1 MLLLSRFS
9 RVWLCDPI
17 DGSLPGS
24 SVHGVLQARTLEWV
38 AIAFSR
44 LLLILGC
51 FFQRQ
56 SQSWS
61 DVLRAGVFRLESTE
75 SWCHVPLVI
84 RETHSKALV
93 FLFSFQHL
101 QFSKCN
107 ANFSYM
113 GWDISQFFL
122 DVASVFIFLVD
133 CKHEE
138 KLLVPSPVHS
148 NWGQVSPCAKLK
160 WNSGPEAEAGL
171 RTQNP
176 LMLPQLIHW
185 KTLSYLGII
194 DFDSNA
200 YSLNTKHTLFVN
212 DSTLRTY
219 LPLVPSVNRF

>member
-1 MLLLSRFS
+1 MNVIVTLIPLSIFSLLVYRNARDFCVLILYPATLPYSLINSSNFLVESLGFS
-9 RVWLCDPI
+9 KLLQSCPAVCDPMDSI
-17 DGSLPGS
+17 PPGS

-75 SWCHVPLVI
+75 SWCHAPLVV

-113 GWDISQFFL
+113 G
-122 DVASVFIFLVD
+122 
-133 CKHEE
+133 
-138 KLLVPSPVHS
+138 
-148 NWGQVSPCAKLK
+148 
-160 WNSGPEAEAGL
+160 
-171 RTQNP
+171 
-176 LMLPQLIHW
+176 
-185 KTLSYLGII
+185 
-194 DFDSNA
+194 
-200 YSLNTKHTLFVN
+200 
-212 DSTLRTY
+212 
-219 LPLVPSVNRF
+219 

>member
-17 DGSLPGS
+17 DGSLPGPSVHGVLQARTLEWVAISFSNACMHAKLLQSCPAVCDPMDSNPPGS

-75 SWCHVPLVI
+75 SWCHAPLVV

-122 DVASVFIFLVD
+122 DVASVFIYFS
-133 CKHEE
+133 C
-138 KLLVPSPVHS
+138 
-148 NWGQVSPCAKLK
+148 
-160 WNSGPEAEAGL
+160 
-171 RTQNP
+171 
-176 LMLPQLIHW
+176 QL
-185 KTLSYLGII
+185 
-194 DFDSNA
+194 
-200 YSLNTKHTLFVN
+200 
-212 DSTLRTY
+212 
-219 LPLVPSVNRF
+219 